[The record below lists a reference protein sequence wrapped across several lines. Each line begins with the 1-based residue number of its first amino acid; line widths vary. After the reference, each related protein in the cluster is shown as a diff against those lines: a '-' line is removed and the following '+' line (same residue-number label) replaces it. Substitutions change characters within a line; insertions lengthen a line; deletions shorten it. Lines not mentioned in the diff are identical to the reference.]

1 MSSETHTLEQALSKM
16 GQLTNLRFLQE
27 SKVEATESK
36 KWSPAHGVPEEFALI
51 LNKALL
57 TIKTL
62 YANS

>member
-27 SKVEATESK
+27 SKVETSEAK
-36 KWSPAHGVPEEFALI
+36 QWSPAQSMPEEFALVV
-51 LNKALL
+51 NKALL